1 MYWFVEMKT
10 RCAVLHKTWGL
21 SFLGMDLLLPADW
34 SVPLPVFQ
42 PSKVLVSSVS
52 NHLLYPVG
60 IAKDVVWL
68 FSLEMSPQVTTHM
81 LNIRRVGRTICQS
94 FMFWGEGSGGLGKK
108 SILVHLQT
116 GFSLQMSYFV
126 YFSNFRSVTDRTIL
140 ALSFCYHY
148 CCP

>member
-1 MYWFVEMKT
+1 
-10 RCAVLHKTWGL
+10 
-21 SFLGMDLLLPADW
+21 MDLLLPADW

-94 FMFWGEGSGGLGKK
+94 FMFWGGRFRLRYVAADMSAAIVVATAADLQSAVRTK
-108 SILVHLQT
+108 SRLHD
-116 GFSLQMSYFV
+116 F
-126 YFSNFRSVTDRTIL
+126 
-140 ALSFCYHY
+140 
-148 CCP
+148 